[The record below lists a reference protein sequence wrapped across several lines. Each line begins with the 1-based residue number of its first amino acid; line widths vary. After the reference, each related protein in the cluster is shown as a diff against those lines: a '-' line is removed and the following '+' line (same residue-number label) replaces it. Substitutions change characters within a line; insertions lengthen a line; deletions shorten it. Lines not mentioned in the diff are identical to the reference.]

1 MHGSF
6 SPINRELVIGFVS
19 ILILLM
25 FGLLRN
31 ELHAQQPILKADP
44 ADKKQVQRGQ
54 LIYRR
59 FCSLCHGANLQ
70 GQPNWNKRKPD
81 GKLPAPPHDAAGHT
95 WHHPDEVLFGTI
107 KYGMVPPYA
116 PNQYKSDMPAWG
128 TTLDDKD
135 IWAVLAF
142 IKSRWPEDKRKIQS
156 EINRDSQR

>member
-1 MHGSF
+1 MNSSF
-6 SPINRELVIGFVS
+6 KPVKKGRVNGLVALLFLPVIGLQS
-19 ILILLM
+19 
-25 FGLLRN
+25 N
-31 ELHAQQPILKADP
+31 ELQAQKPILKADP
-44 ADKKQVQRGQ
+44 ADKIQVQRGQ

-81 GKLPAPPHDAAGHT
+81 GKLPAPPHDATGHT
-95 WHHPDEVLFGTI
+95 WHHPDDVLFGTI
-107 KYGMVPPYA
+107 KHGMVPPYA
-116 PNQYKSDMPAWG
+116 PDKYESDMPAWG

-135 IWAVLAF
+135 IWAVLAY